1 MDYLDADSVI
11 VTAPA
16 CGKGLYGAITQLET
30 DGEYH
35 TYAGKRVPQHL
46 FTIKP
51 PVKETQV
58 AASPLM
64 VPKRKNPWCAA
75 KKVLG

>member
-1 MDYLDADSVI
+1 MV
-11 VTAPA
+11 VTAPN
-16 CGKGLYGAITQLET
+16 CGKGLYGAITQLER

-35 TYAGKRVPQHL
+35 TYAGKRVPQHI

-51 PVKETQV
+51 PSKETQV

-64 VPKRKNPWCAA
+64 VPKRKNPWCSA